1 MKEYK
6 NKIILLLSSFEISD
20 KQTTDQE
27 QAMELV
33 ESKQFPYEIVDG
45 FDPSVAKRREELFRI
60 SGIRGNYPQIFVH
73 NSEASTT
80 TYLGDYQRLED
91 INEDSRLPETIIG
104 AHPLIMTWDR
114 ILAAGYRHKLL
125 LMISTWNADKKQ
137 RSDQERTIAVLKAK
151 KIPFEVLD
159 AADPNVKDRRNE
171 LFEISGIR
179 GQFPQIF
186 LVEGETSADGQSQ
199 HSYVGG
205 WETIEDIN
213 DMSAASDVEAFPEAI
228 TWERLLNTGIAVE

>member
-45 FDPSVAKRREELFRI
+45 FDPSVAKRWVSFWISWQSSFFDDNCISNNWCSICLTFSVSFPRREELFRI

-73 NSEASTT
+73 DSEASTT

-114 ILAAGYRHKLL
+114 ILAAGYRNKLL

-159 AADPNVKDRRNE
+159 AADPNVKDRYVNPYSGLII
-171 LFEISGIR
+171 LFE
-179 GQFPQIF
+179 
-186 LVEGETSADGQSQ
+186 
-199 HSYVGG
+199 
-205 WETIEDIN
+205 
-213 DMSAASDVEAFPEAI
+213 PELQCYSCI
-228 TWERLLNTGIAVE
+228 LSFF